1 METFTEPPWNTDDEP
16 PIVSFCH
23 RYLDRPG
30 RFFLPDLFH
39 IYLAGFGQDFAG
51 SCLVYMLPVTFKSPL
66 GDGVEAQLDTLNRSF
81 KLWRKMFKVYTHTG
95 SFNRNLLGF
104 PDATKV
110 FPTGTWSK
118 ASDTSKIITF
128 IQYIAELFLTM
139 VLRVT
144 RFYTTFM
151 WLALPLE
158 CAWKHSTKQIY
169 GSILGFQPYFKIW
182 VWLFPWADSRL
193 HLQMFIT
200 YNSTWLSLVTPNRDL
215 CALRH
220 RSSFAVSSSVKQRAT
235 WNHCIDV
242 FVTVLFIFEIFDLMI
257 TWGCG
262 EITTWNADITPPQPW
277 FNVYVR

>member
-1 METFTEPPWNTDDEP
+1 MVWRRSWTPWIGPLSFGEKCSKCTLTLVRSTEICWDFLTLQRYFLPELGAK
-16 PIVSFCH
+16 H
-23 RYLDRPG
+23 RIHRKSLHLFSTLPN
-30 RFFLPDLFH
+30 FFL
-39 IYLAGFGQDFAG
+39 
-51 SCLVYMLPVTFKSPL
+51 
-66 GDGVEAQLDTLNRSF
+66 R
-81 KLWRKMFKVYTHTG
+81 
-95 SFNRNLLGF
+95 
-104 PDATKV
+104 
-110 FPTGTWSK
+110 
-118 ASDTSKIITF
+118 
-128 IQYIAELFLTM
+128 TM

-169 GSILGFQPYFKIW
+169 GSILGFQSYFKIW
-182 VWLFPWADSRL
+182 VRLFPWADSRL

-220 RSSFAVSSSVKQRAT
+220 RSSFGVSSSVKQRAT

-242 FVTVLFIFEIFDLMI
+242 CVTVLFIFEIFNLMI

-262 EITTWNADITPPQPW
+262 EITKWNADITPPHPW
-277 FNVYVR
+277 FNVYVC